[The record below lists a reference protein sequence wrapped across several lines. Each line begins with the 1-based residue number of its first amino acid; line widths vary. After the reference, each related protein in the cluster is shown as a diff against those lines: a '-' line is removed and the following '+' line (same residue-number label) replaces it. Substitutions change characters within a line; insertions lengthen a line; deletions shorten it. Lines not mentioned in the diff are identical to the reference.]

1 MRLHRGGTA
10 ALRWTERGR
19 SRAVAVIG
27 ALLLLACGAVG
38 LAACG
43 GSKGGS
49 GGASKTSV
57 LRIGIGTEALP
68 DPAKATV
75 KGYWASVMFS
85 LAYAPI
91 FHLSP
96 EGKVTPGLATSWRYV
111 NDGADRNKVFEFTL
125 RKNAKFSDGTP
136 VTAKSVA
143 DWLTYFSKGTGPF
156 SGVFG
161 KKPKFEAV
169 DDSTVRVNL
178 ATPNPRLPLVLSD
191 GGPNAA
197 FVMGPKA
204 MADAKLLSSATD
216 GAGPY
221 MLDGKQSVRGD
232 HYTYV
237 PNPHYYDKAAV
248 KFSRV
253 EVRLIA
259 EPASRLQTQK
269 SGQLDV
275 TLGDVTTAS
284 SAKSA
289 GLKVLAAPQGVQY
302 LVLDS
307 KHGAVPQL
315 RDIRVRQAIN
325 LAIDRKAIAK
335 ALLGDVGTPASAFIP
350 ADANTG
356 QDDYWA
362 YDPEKA
368 KALLAQAG
376 YAKGFSMKAI
386 CQGAYFGNLGEPL
399 VRAVAKNLEAVG
411 IKLDVTSYSTDPDY
425 AKDVFDFKA
434 PVINLLQIL
443 SDTPTVYGTYIAPS
457 GVVNFYGTDPEIVRL
472 YNAGLKAE
480 DPTPSWVKMWQR
492 FTTQAYVV
500 PLVVNPNL
508 YYVSK
513 SIAGVSVSKVHNSA
527 LPTEWSP
534 AA

>member
-1 MRLHRGGTA
+1 MKLHRGGTA
-10 ALRWTERGR
+10 ELRRAQGRGR
-19 SRAVAVIG
+19 RVLAVVG
-27 ALLLLACGAVG
+27 VLLLLGLTAGG

-43 GSKGGS
+43 SSSGGS
-49 GGASKTSV
+49 SKTTV

-75 KGYWASVMFS
+75 KGYWASVTFS

-91 FHLSP
+91 LHLTP
-96 EGKVTPGLATSWRYV
+96 AGKVAPGLATSWRYV
-111 NDGADRNKVFEFTL
+111 EGKQNKVFEFTL
-125 RKNAKFSDGTP
+125 RKDAKYSDGTP
-136 VTAKSVA
+136 VTAQTVA
-143 DWLTYFSKGTGPF
+143 QWLTYFSKGTGPF
-156 SGVFG
+156 AGVFG
-161 KKPKFEAV
+161 KKPQFDAV
-169 DDSTVRVNL
+169 DQSTVRVTL
-178 ATPNPRLPLVLSD
+178 TTPNPRLPLVLSD
-191 GGPNAA
+191 GGPNAG

-237 PNPHYYDKAAV
+237 PNPNYYDKAAV

-253 EVRLIA
+253 ELKVIA

-284 SAKSA
+284 VAKSS
-289 GLKVLAAPQGVQY
+289 GLQVLAAPQGVQY

-307 KHGAVPQL
+307 KHGAAPQL

-325 LAIDRKAIAK
+325 YAIDRKAIAK
-335 ALLGDVGTPASAFIP
+335 ALLGPVGTPASAFIP

-356 QDDYWA
+356 MDNYWA
-362 YDPEKA
+362 YDPAKA
-368 KALLAQAG
+368 KQLLAEAG
-376 YAKGFSMKAI
+376 QAKGFTLKAI
-386 CQGAYFGNLGEPL
+386 SQGAYFGNLGEPL

-411 IKLDVTSYSTDPDY
+411 IKLDLTSYSTDPDY
-425 AKDVFDFKA
+425 AKDVFAFKA

-472 YNAGLKAE
+472 YNEGLKAE
-480 DPTPSWVKMWQR
+480 DPTPSWVKMWRR

-513 SIAGVSVSKVHNSA
+513 SIKGVSVSKVHNSA